1 MFEEVLNTLLSFF
14 CISSAFAL
22 PFVLSKQTSNGIFQI
37 PIWLGDNL
45 PSFEYS
51 WKIALTT
58 ILPKAKKG
66 RLIAFILGNT
76 IPRYPEEQHL
86 TFKQT
91 GTTTIFSFGYQ
102 SCVWPRSDPFFWQN
116 PCSGCNSGIDL
127 VVALEYTFFQL
138 CSNAEQISVRLARF
152 RRSYVKRPA
161 VVLTS
166 HTSYTAFLLDVRCAV
181 PHCAHFFFL

>member
-1 MFEEVLNTLLSFF
+1 MGYFEFIYGSGIIFLPLN
-14 CISSAFAL
+14 
-22 PFVLSKQTSNGIFQI
+22 I
-37 PIWLGDNL
+37 PKKSHWQHL
-45 PSFEYS
+45 FE
-51 WKIALTT
+51 K
-58 ILPKAKKG
+58 PEEAK
-66 RLIAFILGNT
+66 LITFILVNT
-76 IPRYPEEQHL
+76 IKYPHALSEQHL
-86 TFKQT
+86 PFKQT
-91 GTTTIFSFGYQ
+91 GTTTIFSFRYQ

-138 CSNAEQISVRLARF
+138 CSNVEQISVRLARF

-181 PHCAHFFFL
+181 QSGHVPFFAAVCPRW